1 MPLPYRAPEVILCMP
16 WGNKVDSWSV
26 ALLTWDLLERKSL
39 FTVYDTNSEEQ
50 NDAHHLAAM
59 TALLGP
65 PPSEFLQMSKETSK
79 YWDQKG
85 EWHGPI
91 PLPPKTTLNEL

>member
-1 MPLPYRAPEVILCMP
+1 M
-16 WGNKVDSWSV
+16 GNKVDSWSV

>member
-1 MPLPYRAPEVILCMP
+1 M
-16 WGNKVDSWSV
+16 K
-26 ALLTWDLLERKSL
+26 TWDLLERKSL

-85 EWHGPI
+85 NDHNIGVVKIHGVLWARWLI
-91 PLPPKTTLNEL
+91 L